1 MKYLKILIKIEI
13 QYECIC
19 MYNGMLLNEKK
30 NKLFFLFLLNLK
42 CGQLNFDVG
51 PWNNKV

>member
-1 MKYLKILIKIEI
+1 MNVYVCTMACY
-13 QYECIC
+13 Q
-19 MYNGMLLNEKK
+19 MRKK
-30 NKLFFLFLLNLK
+30 NKLFFLFLLNSK